1 MSNPETPLKRKNAIG
16 PSGFC
21 QNGCGQIKSECVCPP
36 KCSVCKKIISEC
48 ECPSKCDVCKYDK
61 SRHEPGCEEDH
72 VKAKEAKFLS
82 KKLAKNKKS
91 IKKSQKKSKSK
102 SKRKQRKVRSAKK
115 L

>member
-1 MSNPETPLKRKNAIG
+1 MSNPKTQLKRQKAIG
-16 PSGFC
+16 SLGFC
-21 QNGCGQIKSECVCPP
+21 QEGCGQLIK
-36 KCSVCKKIISEC
+36 KC
-48 ECPSKCDVCKYDK
+48 KCDPRYNCNKCKSNK
-61 SRHEPGCEEDH
+61 SRHTLECEEAA

-102 SKRKQRKVRSAKK
+102 RKQRKVRSAKK

>member
-1 MSNPETPLKRKNAIG
+1 MSNPKKTPPKLERKNAIG
-16 PSGFC
+16 PAGFC
-21 QNGCGQIKSECVCPP
+21 QKKGCRQLIEK
-36 KCSVCKKIISEC
+36 C
-48 ECPSKCDVCKYDK
+48 ECNSQYNCNKCKSNK
-61 SRHEPGCEEDH
+61 SRHEPGCDEAA

-102 SKRKQRKVRSAKK
+102 RKQRKVRSAKK

>member
-1 MSNPETPLKRKNAIG
+1 MG
-16 PSGFC
+16 PAEFC
-21 QNGCGQIKSECVCPP
+21 QKGCGQIK
-36 KCSVCKKIISEC
+36 SEC
-48 ECPSKCDVCKYDK
+48 ECPSKCDVCGGGNK
-61 SRHEPGCEEDH
+61 SRHKPGCEEAA

-102 SKRKQRKVRSAKK
+102 RKQRKVRSAKK